1 MKTKKVS
8 PDVFRLNHLPA
19 LGMTSVEQY
28 MQWCKVNGFS
38 PTTNKSKQELKAEK
52 DHYTRVLADN
62 ALRFSSRSLTTKKFL
77 QKIVKGEYRADANA
91 YKYRKNTSIDTCE
104 PEFAAFLLIVEE
116 ASDLLESSRYLP
128 KLHSLFSWR
137 KDWIRKPENWTTN
150 THNCDRQFS
159 QLSRFLLT
167 KYDVPVFMDTAWET
181 GDQHYKEQFWF
192 IHIGMGENIR
202 TALDLPIPLTKSM
215 AHHFLQAPD
224 NFPIDGAFLWA
235 EVHSEKG
242 NSALVRALVNTTL
255 SRDHTNHEFR
265 KAAIRFFVANPMLDS
280 EQIGP
285 ICDYVWHMKF
295 GMGGDPEQPGFT
307 FTGRNVESLIKQVET
322 WHRRLGRAKKTG
334 NVSWPHMTSAQD
346 FEFVEGMGKTEKVWR
361 IKQILTAADLHKE
374 GQAMHHCVSSYSY
387 SCARG
392 TTSIWSLT
400 MQDNTGNWR
409 MLTLEVRNKMIT
421 QMRGLYNRPSTPKEV
436 SILSRWTSTFGIGR
450 ATYL

>member
-128 KLHSLFSWR
+128 KLHSLFSWK

-159 QLSRFLLT
+159 PAL
-167 KYDVPVFMDTAWET
+167 PVSVDQIRRAHVHGHRM
-181 GDQHYKEQFWF
+181 GD
-192 IHIGMGENIR
+192 R
-202 TALDLPIPLTKSM
+202 RPALQRAIL
-215 AHHFLQAPD
+215 
-224 NFPIDGAFLWA
+224 
-235 EVHSEKG
+235 VHSHREQG
-242 NSALVRALVNTTL
+242 EHSNSFWI
-255 SRDHTNHEFR
+255 SRYR
-265 KAAIRFFVANPMLDS
+265 
-280 EQIGP
+280 
-285 ICDYVWHMKF
+285 
-295 GMGGDPEQPGFT
+295 
-307 FTGRNVESLIKQVET
+307 
-322 WHRRLGRAKKTG
+322 
-334 NVSWPHMTSAQD
+334 
-346 FEFVEGMGKTEKVWR
+346 
-361 IKQILTAADLHKE
+361 
-374 GQAMHHCVSSYSY
+374 
-387 SCARG
+387 
-392 TTSIWSLT
+392 
-400 MQDNTGNWR
+400 
-409 MLTLEVRNKMIT
+409 
-421 QMRGLYNRPSTPKEV
+421 
-436 SILSRWTSTFGIGR
+436 
-450 ATYL
+450 